1 MAKLQTAT
9 RQLHRAAVHT
19 AGARPEKAQTERRSG
34 AAVVEMMLQT
44 AIWCAV
50 NAVLDKK
57 REEGE
62 SKAARFKREMGEG
75 ALLQLK
81 PLELKLSSVA
91 STVQSRQSLGVV
103 ASDGQLG
110 HAVLGH
116 HGSVLS
122 ASQNKSIVLDLSLK
136 DGVLLLHLSHEPVDA
151 VAVAAFL
158 SHCW

>member
-1 MAKLQTAT
+1 
-9 RQLHRAAVHT
+9 
-19 AGARPEKAQTERRSG
+19 
-34 AAVVEMMLQT
+34 MMLQT

-57 REEGE
+57 REEAFKGKAKQRA
-62 SKAARFKREMGEG
+62 SKLKREKGEG

-91 STVQSRQSLGVV
+91 STVQSHQSLGVV

-110 HAVLGH
+110 QAVLGH

-136 DGVLLLHLSHEPVDA
+136 DGVLLLHLSHELVDG

-158 SHCW
+158 GHCW

>member
-1 MAKLQTAT
+1 MLFST
-9 RQLHRAAVHT
+9 RSERT
-19 AGARPEKAQTERRSG
+19 GKA
-34 AAVVEMMLQT
+34 
-44 AIWCAV
+44 
-50 NAVLDKK
+50 
-57 REEGE
+57 
-62 SKAARFKREMGEG
+62 KAARFKREKGER

-81 PLELKLSSVA
+81 PLELKLGSVA
-91 STVQSRQSLGVV
+91 GTVQSRQSLGVV